1 MKRLASLILALALVM
16 CLGVTAFAE
25 GEKVTIQFW
34 HSMSGGNA
42 DSIDYMVKTFNES
55 QDKIEVVATFQGD
68 YYTSIANAIMAVSTG
83 TGPDL
88 IQTGSDQV
96 RMLSD
101 EEGVIANMLDFLN
114 ADPDMSYEDF
124 YPGLIDSYRMT
135 LSDGTD
141 YLAALPMGC
150 STPVLYCNK
159 TLLDKAGVEIPTT
172 WEEMQEACAKLVD
185 GGYCEYGFAQPRD
198 SWYFW
203 MIIPNYSGQEVFS
216 EDGLTLACRE
226 GGIEAFEFLKGM
238 IEKKYF
244 FPGPATDGG
253 TIINQMM
260 TAQKC
265 AFYINSIG
273 GLKTLENNA
282 AEGGYEM
289 VVSGVPGKVI
299 NSVPSGGNSLAIL
312 ESSAHKDEC
321 WEFVK
326 WIYTSNDGLAY
337 FDYNSGYLACTKTV
351 EATDLI
357 QQKIA
362 ENANYANAYK
372 YLENVNN
379 NHRITG
385 ESDVATEIM
394 TFMDAVFYDLED
406 VTEQWDIMEPAVNE
420 KLLEANED

>member
-1 MKRLASLILALALVM
+1 MVASADKT
-16 CLGVTAFAE
+16 VTMYDAKGNPIQYAAKE
-25 GEKVTIQFW
+25 RPVSGYMTIYKNVAPYE
-34 HSMSGGNA
+34 SE
-42 DSIDYMVKTFNES
+42 SIFIY
-55 QDKIEVVATFQGD
+55 
-68 YYTSIANAIMAVSTG
+68 
-83 TGPDL
+83 
-88 IQTGSDQV
+88 
-96 RMLSD
+96 
-101 EEGVIANMLDFLN
+101 
-114 ADPDMSYEDF
+114 
-124 YPGLIDSYRMT
+124 
-135 LSDGTD
+135 
-141 YLAALPMGC
+141 
-150 STPVLYCNK
+150 
-159 TLLDKAGVEIPTT
+159 
-172 WEEMQEACAKLVD
+172 
-185 GGYCEYGFAQPRD
+185 
-198 SWYFW
+198 
-203 MIIPNYSGQEVFS
+203 
-216 EDGLTLACRE
+216 
-226 GGIEAFEFLKGM
+226 
-238 IEKKYF
+238 
-244 FPGPATDGG
+244 DGG

-273 GLKTLENNA
+273 GLKGQENNA

-357 QQKIA
+357 QKKIA

-420 KLLEANED
+420 KLLEANDK